1 MVSYE
6 HKVKNIYLGD
16 DSWSPWSDTM
26 LYLKF
31 NNNLNDSSWKN
42 HTVTNSWTITY
53 SQNPSAVTLSDSYLT
68 SSSFDNLTHDWTVN
82 IRCKLDS
89 WTSGNAEHLFSI
101 GSASNNRCIFLWV
114 ATGTTSWQ
122 PQGALQYARYAND
135 KYTAWNLVTLNK
147 RYNIVYTYDYT
158 NKKACAYVN
167 WIKVLDDTFWT
178 NYDLWNTNLYI
189 WTNAV
194 QPNYAQWKVHWNL
207 SEYIIESKVWS
218 QQEITK
224 YFKKTRTDYGYSNKD
239 YQEVE
244 YIESSWTQW
253 IDTLVTPTSNTKSQI
268 KFRNL
273 AKTRDVIY
281 WMYNNNDNTDYRFFN
296 DQTYAY
302 FDLNSWR
309 ISKTT
314 SGTIAVWTDYE
325 LELWNF
331 YIKNIST
338 WTDIASWTAVWSY
351 TWTRTITLNNYNNS
365 SYSKNRWY
373 YVKIRE
379 WENQVRDMIPCYRIS
394 DWEIWMYDK
403 INKVFYTNQWTW
415 TFTKWPDV

>member
-1 MVSYE
+1 MTSFE
-6 HKVKNIYLGD
+6 HSISNIYLGE
-16 DSWSPWSDTM
+16 
-26 LYLKF
+26 YL
-31 NNNLNDSSWKN
+31 
-42 HTVTNSWTITY
+42 
-53 SQNPSAVTLSDSYLT
+53 P
-68 SSSFDNLTHDWTVN
+68 
-82 IRCKLDS
+82 
-89 WTSGNAEHLFSI
+89 
-101 GSASNNRCIFLWV
+101 
-114 ATGTTSWQ
+114 
-122 PQGALQYARYAND
+122 
-135 KYTAWNLVTLNK
+135 
-147 RYNIVYTYDYT
+147 
-158 NKKACAYVN
+158 
-167 WIKVLDDTFWT
+167 
-178 NYDLWNTNLYI
+178 
-189 WTNAV
+189 
-194 QPNYAQWKVHWNL
+194 
-207 SEYIIESKVWS
+207 
-218 QQEITK
+218 
-224 YFKKTRTDYGYSNKD
+224 

-273 AKTRDVIY
+273 AKTWNVIY

-338 WTDIASWTAVWSY
+338 WTNIASWTTVWSY
-351 TWTRTITLNNYNNS
+351 TWITTITLNNYNNS
-365 SYSKNRWY
+365 SYSQNRWY

-415 TFTKWPDV
+415 TFTKWPDVN